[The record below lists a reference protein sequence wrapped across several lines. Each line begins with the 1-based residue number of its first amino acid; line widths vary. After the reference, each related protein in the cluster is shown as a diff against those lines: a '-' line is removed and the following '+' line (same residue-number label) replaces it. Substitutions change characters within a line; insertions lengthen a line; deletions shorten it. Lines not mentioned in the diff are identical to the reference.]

1 MQQLLNY
8 LHGQPQEIG
17 EGVEYD
23 LDRVVMVGHG
33 FGGCTAT
40 AASVVEPDRIT
51 HTVLLDPWFL
61 CLHKQI
67 LEEGLGLRQPVIAI
81 NSEEWHPEVR
91 GFDSIDTLHQFFY
104 NCAGKEDLN
113 IMIKETGH
121 LFMTDVLSF
130 APLEFKMWTGRN
142 PSNEVIEMYEL
153 GNKVIMKWLKEYGFP
168 DIEIKEHTEMA
179 EYSEK
184 KSIVYLNRPE
194 LNEKDSDA
202 SDDEPKEAEEIKE
215 DPESTQA

>member
-1 MQQLLNY
+1 
-8 LHGQPQEIG
+8 
-17 EGVEYD
+17 
-23 LDRVVMVGHG
+23 
-33 FGGCTAT
+33 
-40 AASVVEPDRIT
+40 
-51 HTVLLDPWFL
+51 
-61 CLHKQI
+61 
-67 LEEGLGLRQPVIAI
+67 
-81 NSEEWHPEVR
+81 
-91 GFDSIDTLHQFFY
+91 
-104 NCAGKEDLN
+104 
-113 IMIKETGH
+113 MIKETGH

-215 DPESTQA
+215 ADKAKEESERKAKAAAK